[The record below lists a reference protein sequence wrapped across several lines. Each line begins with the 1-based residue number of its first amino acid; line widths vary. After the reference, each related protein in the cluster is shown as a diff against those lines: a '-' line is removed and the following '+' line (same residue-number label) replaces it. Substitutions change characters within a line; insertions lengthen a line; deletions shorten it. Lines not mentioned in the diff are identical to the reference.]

1 VPLPSEEPVGTSLN
15 LCNLPRKSLC
25 LGDQLVELLTAY
37 LPETVDLSTDRQCD
51 LTLSAKHPGLVVE
64 FHIIDPSK
72 HLKIS

>member
-1 VPLPSEEPVGTSLN
+1 
-15 LCNLPRKSLC
+15 